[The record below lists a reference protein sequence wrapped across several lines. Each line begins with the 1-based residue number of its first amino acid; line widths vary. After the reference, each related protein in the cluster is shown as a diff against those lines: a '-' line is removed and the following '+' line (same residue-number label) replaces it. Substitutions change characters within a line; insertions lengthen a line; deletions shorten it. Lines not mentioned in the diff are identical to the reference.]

1 MRGFYTKHIKNC
13 AQRGMMIDKGKG
25 GKTLDKVKPVENVNN
40 NTQRVLKIRC
50 VEKENP
56 PSYKF
61 HAYD

>member
-1 MRGFYTKHIKNC
+1 
-13 AQRGMMIDKGKG
+13 MIDKGKG
-25 GKTLDKVKPVENVNN
+25 GKTLDKVKPVGNVNN